1 MMMKKYKTIGK
12 LLATVVFASLFASC
26 SEDTMDGINKNNN
39 HPNDIQAKFLMTDA
53 LVSTGF
59 STVGGDFSLYSDIYM
74 EYEAGVYGQMY
85 DAETRNGEPSNATT
99 YNNVWTSAFQVIK
112 SLRTVIAKSSKDG
125 SESGNDVTLGAAK
138 VLLAYNF
145 GVLTDLFGDVPFS
158 EAAFN
163 NPDGSPT
170 VMQPKIDTQESVYA
184 GIMKE
189 LDEAIPLLAG
199 KDAGPYGSM
208 EGKDLIYGGKGAAW
222 SKAAYAL
229 KARYTMHLLNKS
241 KDKPG
246 DLAKVLD
253 YISKSFAS
261 EKDEFKLAIY
271 EGSAAKNPLYSFSN
285 ARDAFGASKSL
296 VDKLIARN
304 DPRAKES
311 FMDYADSG
319 FDQIVD
325 PAKINVAP
333 NGTNDEVQYTYSLP
347 VSCYAITAP
356 TMLMSYHELMFIKA
370 EALCRLNRIPEA
382 ETALQTAIAAAFVNQ
397 ANTIKSAS
405 VDAVKARVVTT
416 LDDPAVAAAY
426 YTNNIKALFTANPLK
441 ETMIQKYLGMFGA
454 SGEGV
459 ESFTDYRRM
468 QAAGENFVTLSNPLN
483 TTKFPLRFGY
493 GSSDVLANRAVK
505 AAFGDG
511 QYVYTEKVWWA
522 GGTR

>member
-12 LLATVVFASLFASC
+12 LLAIVVFASLFASC
-26 SEDTMDGINKNNN
+26 SEDTMDGINKNSN

-74 EYEAGVYGQMY
+74 EYEVGVFGQMY
-85 DAETRNGEPSNATT
+85 SAEIRNGEPSNATT
-99 YNNVWTSAFQVIK
+99 YNNVWNSVYQVIK

-125 SESGNDVTLGAAK
+125 SESGNNVTLGAAK

-170 VMQPKIDTQESVYA
+170 VMQPKIDTQESIYA

-189 LDEAIPLLAG
+189 LNEAIPLLASE
-199 KDAGPYGSM
+199 DAGPYGPM
-208 EGKDLIYGGKGAAW
+208 DGKDLIYGGDGAAW
-222 SKAAYAL
+222 TKAAYAL

-241 KDKPG
+241 KDKSG
-246 DLAKVLD
+246 DLIKILD
-253 YISKSFAS
+253 YISKSFVS

-271 EGSAAKNPLYSFSN
+271 EGSSANNPLYSFTASRN
-285 ARDAFGASKSL
+285 ALGASKSL
-296 VDKLIARN
+296 VDKFLERS
-304 DPRAKES
+304 DPRVSQLFVTPGKV
-311 FMDYADSG
+311 
-319 FDQIVD
+319 QITD
-325 PAKINVAP
+325 PTKLVKAP
-333 NGTNDEVQYTYSLP
+333 NGTPDEIQKKYSVP
-347 VSCYAITAP
+347 IACYSILAP

-382 ETALQTAIAAAFVNQ
+382 ETALQTAIAAAFLNQSVTMKGATGVKTVN
-397 ANTIKSAS
+397 
-405 VDAVKARVVTT
+405 T
-416 LDDPAVAAAY
+416 LDNPAVAAAY
-426 YTNNIKALFTANPLK
+426 YTNNIKALFDANPLK
-441 ETMIQKYLGMFGA
+441 EIMIQKYLGMFGA

-459 ESFTDYRRM
+459 EAFTDYRRM
-468 QAAGENFVTLSNPLN
+468 QAAGEKFITLSNPLN
-483 TTKFPLRFGY
+483 TDKFPLRFGY
-493 GSSDVLANRAVK
+493 GSSDVLANKAVK

-511 QYVYTEKVWWA
+511 QYIYTEKVWWA